1 MLNVIMRIVVM
12 LNVIM
17 PIVVMINV
25 VMLNVLAPIF
35 KQANLISWKV
45 LILRLF
51 ASFKRVIIVG
61 GRTNLYFK
69 KGSNGIFVFH

>member
-1 MLNVIMRIVVM
+1 MRIVVM

-17 PIVVMINV
+17 PIVILLNV
-25 VMLNVLAPIF
+25 IMLNVLTPIF
-35 KQANLISWKV
+35 KQANLISWKI

-51 ASFKRVIIVG
+51 AFLKKVIIVG